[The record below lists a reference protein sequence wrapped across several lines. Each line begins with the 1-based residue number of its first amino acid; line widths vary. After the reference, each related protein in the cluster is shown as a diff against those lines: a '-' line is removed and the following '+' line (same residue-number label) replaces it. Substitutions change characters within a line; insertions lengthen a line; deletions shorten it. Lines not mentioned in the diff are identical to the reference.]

1 MIVYEETDL
10 RLLGNG
16 TIIQMRLDQYGN
28 EKPLLVAR
36 ILYVDPKTAQSVRQS
51 ISTRWRALRTRPQHR
66 FPPTVC
72 NLPLLSRL

>member
-1 MIVYEETDL
+1 MIAYEETDL

-16 TIIQMRLDQYGN
+16 TIIQMRLDQYGK

-36 ILYVDPKTAQSVRQS
+36 ILYVDPKTAQRVRQN
-51 ISTRWRALRTRPQHR
+51 INGRWHALRTRPQRR